1 MSDDQDAKKQLITF
15 ETTTSAATFGLPGS
29 SGHLR
34 AVFNYTDPD
43 DPRNN
48 PGLPGKYKVL
58 FTLNKSGLSL
68 SWHSKVGLAEL
79 SNGDSHLKV
88 TNPGSREIELSAA
101 SPIQL
106 IGEVNGELF
115 KFQGHA
121 NDRGHLAQIELDSID
136 AQNFDDAEQRAY
148 RALSSML
155 SCCSLYLD
163 IPLYINQVDVIEL
176 RTQSWQINIKTP
188 YLDIPFAGP
197 GRINT
202 GPKEFRTLASIY
214 REGLNSNSPFFQFLC
229 FFKII
234 EALGAIWTRRE
245 RAAKKKGSVF
255 TRPSKRIPETYDQ
268 QLSWLNELFPLRH
281 VWADMNFDSIFLREA
296 LGLEIDALINNK
308 LKIMRNAIGHALL
321 EPGSLSLYTDDALHV
336 NEIYRW
342 LPLTKCITRYFLK
355 TEFPSMFGKV

>member
-1 MSDDQDAKKQLITF
+1 MTDDQDAKKQLKTF

-29 SGHLR
+29 NVHIR
-34 AVFNYTDPD
+34 AVFKYTDPD

-58 FTLNKSGLSL
+58 FTLNKSGLRISRD
-68 SWHSKVGLAEL
+68 SHWGLAEL

-88 TNPGSREIELSAA
+88 ITPESRATELSAA

-106 IGEVNGELF
+106 IGNVNGQLF
-115 KFQGHA
+115 EFKGHA
-121 NDRGHLAQIELDSID
+121 NNKGYLAQIELESID
-136 AQNFDDAEQRAY
+136 AENFDDAEQRAY

-155 SCCSLYLD
+155 SFCSLYFD
-163 IPLYINQVDVIEL
+163 ISLYIYQVDVIEL
-176 RTQSWQINIKTP
+176 RTRSWQINIKTP
-188 YLDIPFAGP
+188 YLDIPFGGAE
-197 GRINT
+197 RIET
-202 GPKEFRTLASIY
+202 GSEEFRTFASIY

-245 RAAKKKGSVF
+245 RAAKKKGDVF

-281 VWADMNFDSIFLREA
+281 VWADMKFEYIFLEEA
-296 LGLEIDALINNK
+296 LGIEIDTLIKTK
-308 LKIMRNAIGHALL
+308 LKVIRNAIGHALL
-321 EPGSLSLYTDDALHV
+321 DPGSLTLYTDDDLHV
-336 NEIYRW
+336 NEIHRW

-355 TEFPSMFGKV
+355 TEFPSVFGKV